1 MMRKL
6 LPVASLLAALVI
18 AAPASAGLIGSTA
31 STTIT
36 GSGFSMN
43 PASASVVA
51 GTPEFTYLLSG
62 QALFSGNVEA
72 SSFTLTNLLLGIF
85 SASDPANQITL
96 TLDPGATPITGI
108 TATVTGFTDF
118 AASDISLSGN
128 TLTFAMGTF
137 RASRGSSVV
146 VDFTFGAPDP
156 SRVPEPASLA
166 LLGAELLGLA
176 ALARRRRA

>member
-1 MMRKL
+1 MMLKL

-31 STTIT
+31 SSTFNGVTASVDP
-36 GSGFSMN
+36 GS
-43 PASASVVA
+43 ATVVA
-51 GTPEFTYLLSG
+51 GTPEFAYSVTG
-62 QALFSGNVEA
+62 FNIFTGNVEA
-72 SSFTLTNLLLGIF
+72 SSFTLANGLGIL
-85 SASDPANQITL
+85 SLGDPGNQITL

-108 TATVTGFTDF
+108 NATVTGFTDF

-128 TLTFAMGTF
+128 TLTFALGAF
-137 RASRGSSVV
+137 SARVGASVV

-166 LLGAELLGLA
+166 LLGAELLGLV